1 MSGLGTTALL
11 RTADVPNI
19 CVVGADVL
27 GDRNVRASLPNA
39 RAALSCWAMGAAA
52 LAGAVAAIVVGIAR
66 SGAMFMSRFPGTRA
80 RQARGL
86 ATRWRSFA
94 AASRCNFNCG

>member
-39 RAALSCWAMGAAA
+39 RAASARFGHSQ
-52 LAGAVAAIVVGIAR
+52 AIVR
-66 SGAMFMSRFPGTRA
+66 
-80 RQARGL
+80 RGEPVQFQL
-86 ATRWRSFA
+86 
-94 AASRCNFNCG
+94 